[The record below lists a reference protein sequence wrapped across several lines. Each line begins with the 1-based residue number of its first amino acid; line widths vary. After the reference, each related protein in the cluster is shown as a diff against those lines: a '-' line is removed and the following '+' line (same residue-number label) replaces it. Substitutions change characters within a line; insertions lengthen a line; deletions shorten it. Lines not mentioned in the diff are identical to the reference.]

1 MIQQLTYP
9 VEDIARSDDI
19 MTNDSEEIDY
29 RYQPWEVVHHKEPK
43 NKRYVLATDIYGF
56 ACIAWRMLSSI
67 DSKPRCP
74 RQQGSASKII
84 FQQNIPVRKS
94 GHLD

>member
-1 MIQQLTYP
+1 MIRAVKIP
-9 VEDIARSDDI
+9 VKDIARSDDI
-19 MTNDSEEIDY
+19 MTNDSEDIDY

-74 RQQGSASKII
+74 SHQESI
-84 FQQNIPVRKS
+84 
-94 GHLD
+94 

>member
-1 MIQQLTYP
+1 MIQQLRYP

-74 RQQGSASKII
+74 GRNLGMVYSRVQLATSYFSKIY
-84 FQQNIPVRKS
+84 
-94 GHLD
+94 L